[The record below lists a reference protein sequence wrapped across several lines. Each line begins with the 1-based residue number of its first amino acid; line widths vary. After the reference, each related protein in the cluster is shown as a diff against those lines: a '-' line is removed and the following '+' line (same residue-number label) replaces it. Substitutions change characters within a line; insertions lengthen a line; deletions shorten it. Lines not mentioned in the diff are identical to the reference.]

1 MKRIYVILVSVLLV
15 MTLVACG
22 GQKITVD
29 FENEVDFEVAL
40 NAGEDVTGKVVTFTV
55 KELVPNS
62 AFGYNLQAGEHLNFC
77 SEKNPGAKAGEVV
90 TARVTEVSS
99 MLGSYIITYEIVD

>member
-1 MKRIYVILVSVLLV
+1 MKRIYALLVSILLV
-15 MTLVACG
+15 VSLVACG
-22 GQKITVD
+22 GKKVTVD
-29 FENEVDFEVAL
+29 YANEVDFEAAL

-77 SEKNPGAKAGEVV
+77 SEKNPGAKAGDVV
-90 TARVTEVSS
+90 TVRIKEVTS
-99 MLGSYIITYEIVD
+99 MLGSYIITYEMIE